1 MMFMFVL
8 LFVFLVFQCCC
19 QILLMFFQLGLIVI
33 MVIFSEFNGVDDDIV
48 SFDISEI
55 GWEILCYY

>member
-1 MMFMFVL
+1 MMFTFVL
-8 LFVFLVFQCCC
+8 LFVFSVFQRRC
-19 QILLMFFQLGLIVI
+19 QILLTFFQSGLIVI

-55 GWEILCYY
+55 GREILRYY